1 MVLNEVNGAQKLLD
15 FILALKI
22 INVNLLEEKSRGQES
37 SSEDHE
43 CLKKVEMFQSGVKWW
58 INKPTG

>member
-1 MVLNEVNGAQKLLD
+1 MVLNEVNGAPLTLLQ

-22 INVNLLEEKSRGQES
+22 INVNLLKEKSRGQES

-43 CLKKVEMFQSGVKWW
+43 CLKKVVSVRS
-58 INKPTG
+58 